1 MLGWEAALESANGD
15 VIKITLYLIVHLAVS
30 VRVRFQGLPI
40 SHGQGQ

>member
-1 MLGWEAALESANGD
+1 MLSWEAALENADED
-15 VIKITLYLIVHLAVS
+15 VIKVTLYLIVHLPVF